1 MSDTYRTIPSAC
13 PNSSSLSQGITTSF
27 AEKALSIS
35 ATTRNIRPGEVD
47 GIHYFYKTREEFEEM
62 IKNNELL
69 EYAEFVGNYYGTP
82 KQFVLDKIKEGQNV
96 LLEIEMQGALQ
107 IKKIYNEAILVFF
120 MTKDAK
126 TQKERLISRGRDS
139 KEDID
144 KRLKQTIIDAGF
156 AKDYD
161 YVLVN
166 ENLEDSIN
174 DIVNIV
180 NGTYDKS
187 KNENNLKL
195 LDKLVSDI
203 KEENYVWT
211 IRTRVD

>member
-96 LLEIEMQGALQ
+96 LLEIEMQGALKVKE
-107 IKKIYNEAILVFF
+107 IFPDALLIYIAIPSLDELKF
-120 MTKDAK
+120 
-126 TQKERLISRGRDS
+126 RLKNRGRESD
-139 KEDID
+139 EDIENRIKQAKVDISYAD
-144 KRLKQTIIDAGF
+144 K
-156 AKDYD
+156 YD
-161 YVLVN
+161 YVVMN
-166 ENLEDSIN
+166 DDIN
-174 DIVNIV
+174 KVMSDFEQII
-180 NGTYDKS
+180 NGS
-187 KNENNLKL
+187 F
-195 LDKLVSDI
+195 S
-203 KEENYVWT
+203 KEESN
-211 IRTRVD
+211 INLQILKNIAKEIN